1 MLITK
6 DYKTFIEKLIC
17 SNKRYS
23 GNEDLLEDFCSEVL
37 ERSYSLVKNVDDF
50 EKITPYLNKVV
61 STSIIKVLKNSGRLI
76 RSSSGYEKPD
86 IVSTSGEN
94 PFDDGI
100 LDIDDPSIRFTQE
113 VDDKET
119 LQEIYNFVIALNEK
133 YPSENFLKIF
143 EMKYIFNKKQR
154 EISKALGI
162 SQGEVSKRLF
172 NLMER
177 INSNIQGE

>member
-6 DYKTFIEKLIC
+6 DYKPFIEKLIR
-17 SNKRYS
+17 SNKRFS
-23 GNEDLLEDFCSEVL
+23 GNEDLFDDFCSEVL
-37 ERSYSLVKNVDDF
+37 ERSYSLIKNIDDF

-61 STSIIKVLKNSGRLI
+61 STSIIKVLKNSGRII
-76 RSSSGYEKPD
+76 RSSAGYEKPN

-100 LDIDDPSIRFTQE
+100 LDIDDPTIRFTQE

-119 LQEIYNFVIALNEK
+119 LQEIYNFVIALNERF
-133 YPSENFLKIF
+133 PSENFLKIF
-143 EMKYIFNKKQR
+143 ELKYIFNKKQR
-154 EISKALGI
+154 EISKTLGI

-172 NLMER
+172 NLMEK
-177 INSNIQGE
+177 INSNIQGV